1 MLTNRK
7 HPRFLLIGCIAL
19 ALSARAGAAFDITTN
34 LSGDNTGYGKSIT
47 GAVDDSLFYSI
58 GGGNLVSGPPGRQ
71 NLQRIG
77 IGGGWSSDLMCGN
90 FDLKTTVSNQLNGVT
105 RGFQDMMGN
114 VIQSATGAVASLP
127 AMVIQRANPGLY
139 ELLTNGL
146 LQANVAFDKGML
158 NCQSMSKK
166 LADYTLGGSLKES
179 AKAEQYK
186 QIARNGGDVIA
197 ANQQADKDANGN
209 EGKVWV
215 GGSKR
220 GGAGQQ
226 AIKPAFDVAK
236 AGFNMINNQPVES
249 TGAVSNK
256 DCAGA
261 ICKQYKT
268 SEEAAKAVV
277 EIVGDRS
284 LRTCASDADCQ
295 SGGLENEPGSAS
307 PGTGFTPMLEKK
319 SKENLETL
327 AQLVNGQLKVT
338 PDNLAKLHSG
348 DLMVSRGIIEAL
360 KDDPDN
366 AAIVQ
371 RLAGEL
377 AMADTISTALG
388 FRRMMVAGQTE
399 SHIASTP
406 EVLEESDRRV
416 DFIDKEVQALNTEM
430 QLRRE
435 ISNNSL
441 LVALERQRAREEN
454 HRLQQKGSSGD
465 KAFGGLSKPEES
477 K

>member
-1 MLTNRK
+1 MLNKQRNK
-7 HPRFLLIGCIAL
+7 LVLLAGCIAL
-19 ALSARAGAAFDITTN
+19 ALSAQAGAAFDITTN

-179 AKAEQYK
+179 AKADEYK
-186 QIARNGGDVIA
+186 NIAASTNDVIA
-197 ANQQADKDANGN
+197 AEQKASKDADGRS
-209 EGKVWV
+209 GKKWV
-215 GGSKR
+215 GGEYR

-226 AIKPAFDVAK
+226 AIKPVHDLGK
-236 AGFNMINNQPVES
+236 AGFNIINGLPASSSQK
-249 TGAVSNK
+249 VSGG
-256 DCAGA
+256 DCKAGL
-261 ICKQYKT
+261 CKRFSS
-268 SEEAAKAVV
+268 SEEAAAALVTV
-277 EIVGDRS
+277 VGDRS
-284 LRTCASDADCQ
+284 YRTCSIDAQCA
-295 SGGLENEPGSAS
+295 SGGVENEPGSS
-307 PGTGFTPMLEKK
+307 TPGVGFTPMLEQTAQ
-319 SKENLETL
+319 ENLDTL
-327 AQLVNGQLKVT
+327 VQLVNGQLKVT
-338 PDNLAKLHSG
+338 PDNLAKLKTG
-348 DLMVSRGIIEAL
+348 DLKVTRSVIEAL
-360 KDDPDN
+360 KDDQDN

-377 AMADTISTALG
+377 AMADTVSTALAL
-388 FRRMMVAGQTE
+388 RRMLVAGQAEPNAAELPDVVAAT
-399 SHIASTP
+399 
-406 EVLEESDRRV
+406 DRNM
-416 DFIDKEVQALNTEM
+416 DFLDKEIQALNTEM

-435 ISNNSL
+435 VSNSSL
-441 LVALERQRAREEN
+441 LTTLARQQAREEN